1 MLNDLIIIYIR
12 LYTLIVYFNKIIA
25 SIWGQFHCVTN
36 WEETQARPH
45 FRFVS
50 MNFSA
55 FVHCSSELN
64 CILQNQ

>member
-12 LYTLIVYFNKIIA
+12 LYTLIVY
-25 SIWGQFHCVTN
+25 FHCVTN